1 MLIFF
6 CSGFLAGWGNH
17 LCPMPLIRFPVK
29 AHLLSLCVW
38 SISPAYFV
46 WSVCCW
52 WSCILPVLSSEKIIF
67 ECVCDC
73 LGSRS
78 VVCRSDI
85 SMKFVASCHLLSNLF
100 FTLNF
105 YRLLFAWCMNYPSLC
120 CTSCCFFHN
129 LFFACLFL
137 SFSVINCLA
146 SFFSL
151 NHSFPLGFP
160 IVSLPVLH
168 HLISPSLPSSIIFC
182 LSFPSPSLLISTS
195 DEHWEVDSLASMC
208 SHFMVWLKNWEK
220 RGKKGKS
227 GRDAILERIIERAKV
242 STAKVEIQKR
252 GGLKWESGR
261 NREKVKEDICFW
273 TLPVHDGKPIQKQRL
288 YHCLQY
294 AHFLLTKR
302 HLPLSCFGS
311 LFVSRSLIKGQH
323 HLLHTVFMVLLMC
336 LFLYPPSKSA
346 DQWSKKLVIHEL
358 ITVQENRP
366 WAL

>member
-1 MLIFF
+1 
-6 CSGFLAGWGNH
+6 
-17 LCPMPLIRFPVK
+17 MPYASNPLSCQSSS
-29 AHLLSLCVW
+29 ALSLRVIDISCLFCLISVLLVIVHPACV
-38 SISPAYFV
+38 IV
-46 WSVCCW
+46 WENYLW
-52 WSCILPVLSSEKIIF
+52 
-67 ECVCDC
+67 VCDC

-129 LFFACLFL
+129 LLFACLFL

-220 RGKKGKS
+220 GGKKGKS

-294 AHFLLTKR
+294 AHFRLTKR

-336 LFLYPPSKSA
+336 LFFISSFEISRSVKQKACHSWAYHSA
-346 DQWSKKLVIHEL
+346 RE
-358 ITVQENRP
+358 
-366 WAL
+366 

>member
-1 MLIFF
+1 
-6 CSGFLAGWGNH
+6 
-17 LCPMPLIRFPVK
+17 MPYASNPLSCQSSS
-29 AHLLSLCVW
+29 ALSLRVIDISCLFCLISVLLVIVHPACV
-38 SISPAYFV
+38 IV
-46 WSVCCW
+46 WENYLW
-52 WSCILPVLSSEKIIF
+52 
-67 ECVCDC
+67 VCDC

-168 HLISPSLPSSIIFC
+168 HLISPYLPSSIIFC

-220 RGKKGKS
+220 GGKKGKS

-294 AHFLLTKR
+294 AHFRLTKR

-336 LFLYPPSKSA
+336 LFFISSFEISRSVKQKACHSWAYHSA
-346 DQWSKKLVIHEL
+346 RE
-358 ITVQENRP
+358 
-366 WAL
+366 

>member
-29 AHLLSLCVW
+29 AHLLCLCVW

-67 ECVCDC
+67 ECVWDC

-85 SMKFVASCHLLSNLF
+85 SMKFVASCQLLSNLF

-105 YRLLFAWCMNYPSLC
+105 YRLLFASCMNYPSPC
-120 CTSCCFFHN
+120 CTSCCFFIICSSLVSFSHSLLLN
-129 LFFACLFL
+129 ASLLFFLWTTHFP
-137 SFSVINCLA
+137 SV
-146 SFFSL
+146 
-151 NHSFPLGFP
+151 FPLP
-160 IVSLPVLH
+160 LPVLH

-220 RGKKGKS
+220 GGKKGKS
-227 GRDAILERIIERAKV
+227 GRDAILERIIGRAKV
-242 STAKVEIQKR
+242 STVKVEIQKR
-252 GGLKWESGR
+252 GGLKWESER

-273 TLPVHDGKPIQKQRL
+273 TLPVHL
-288 YHCLQY
+288 Y
-294 AHFLLTKR
+294 R
-302 HLPLSCFGS
+302 SN
-311 LFVSRSLIKGQH
+311 VS
-323 HLLHTVFMVLLMC
+323 
-336 LFLYPPSKSA
+336 
-346 DQWSKKLVIHEL
+346 
-358 ITVQENRP
+358 ITVCNMHTSF
-366 WAL
+366 